1 MKGSPQSRGLAA
13 SKSADHSNGAFT
25 ETIGTDTENLNGSN
39 GSGAI
44 GTIDPNDNSYFIQYH
59 PEVAEKLSKHNSTY
73 SVSGRC
79 LSIVFSR
86 MLYWSRY
93 AKWRYNGK
101 LFYWKNQTE
110 LSQET
115 SFSVK
120 QINRALKVL
129 VELGLL
135 VREKFQK
142 HYYRQVY
149 FYHIP
154 SSPHTKELKQPTRTT
169 SSSSRSTRS
178 NRSSSGG
185 SQPQQ
190 QFHSRSGGAVARR
203 PEAVVVST
211 VPVASGAPATA
222 AGGSGAPSGKVQ
234 QSAAVR
240 TSPQQVSA
248 NCSSTIHQSKGVR
261 SMGTKCPNQSQELQS
276 SIKQSLLSIVEKC
289 NLYGQE
295 DIYRERFGLVA

>member
-1 MKGSPQSRGLAA
+1 MKDAPSSRGLAA
-13 SKSADHSNGAFT
+13 PNSADHSNVSFN
-25 ETIGTDTENLNGSN
+25 ETIGTDSENPNGSN
-39 GSGAI
+39 ASGAI
-44 GTIDPNDNSYFIQYH
+44 GTINPNDNSYFIQYY
-59 PEVAEKLSKHNSTY
+59 PEIAEKLSNHNSTY

-154 SSPHTKELKQPTRTT
+154 SSPHTKELQQPTRTT

-178 NRSSSGG
+178 SRSSSGG
-185 SQPQQ
+185 SQTQQ
-190 QFHSRSGGAVARR
+190 QFHRRSVGAVVR
-203 PEAVVVST
+203 PEAVVVSSRST
-211 VPVASGAPATA
+211 AASGAPATA
-222 AGGSGAPSGKVQ
+222 TGGSGAPTTTVQ
-234 QSAAVR
+234 QRAAV
-240 TSPQQVSA
+240 S
-248 NCSSTIHQSKGVR
+248 SSTIHKGKGFG
-261 SMGTKCPNQSQELQS
+261 SIGTKCPNQSQETPS
-276 SIKQSLLSIVEKC
+276 SIKQSLLSIVQKC
-289 NLYGQE
+289 ESYGNI
-295 DIYRERFGLVA
+295 DIYRERFGMVE